1 MRKSVFL
8 VAHSKVSFTS
18 RGHFQCGLSLPHQ
31 NLSPSLQVAE
41 KPPRP
46 MLEGPDQRA
55 VSARGRRWGSMGKA
69 SSGHQRPGLCEKGP
83 PSSQGS
89 PGVDFHA
96 SGGLGRG
103 ERSQT
108 YLSSSTKALLQ
119 EITPH
124 LSQLESVPESQ
135 ALFK

>member
-46 MLEGPDQRA
+46 VLEGPDQRA
-55 VSARGRRWGSMGKA
+55 VSARGGGGGAWERPRVDIKGLGYVRK
-69 SSGHQRPGLCEKGP
+69 GHRVLKVH
-83 PSSQGS
+83 QGS
-89 PGVDFHA
+89 TFMPAEAWAGVKGHRHTCPA
-96 SGGLGRG
+96 APR
-103 ERSQT
+103 
-108 YLSSSTKALLQ
+108 LSSRKLPPTCLN
-119 EITPH
+119 
-124 LSQLESVPESQ
+124 
-135 ALFK
+135 